1 MNRPFQVFSIKT
13 LITDTTIFIRVE
25 RAEISIEKEQ
35 KEWLNNHPHFNLSGF
50 VREKLNQY
58 IENYEDEE

>member
-1 MNRPFQVFSIKT
+1 M
-13 LITDTTIFIRVE
+13 E

-58 IENYEDEE
+58 IENYEEE